1 MRYTEQLEKE
11 LEKNEEKLLKLECN
25 LVFRAV
31 ETFEW
36 NRLVNITKGEINALK
51 WALNKK

>member
-1 MRYTEQLEKE
+1 MRHIEQLEKE
-11 LEKNEEKLLKLECN
+11 IEKKKVELHKLDGN
-25 LVFRAV
+25 MVFRAV

-36 NRLVNITKGEINALK
+36 NRRVNILKGELYALK